1 MDLDNI
7 EWLHIARDVQN
18 HIYSVYTVFSA
29 GKSASIRS
37 YTVSTYSFGQPYI
50 LLTKEQQQPASLLF
64 AQVFNHAIPEMN
76 SISLRRRVLGQ
87 P

>member
-50 LLTKEQQQPASLLF
+50 LLTKE
-64 AQVFNHAIPEMN
+64 
-76 SISLRRRVLGQ
+76 
-87 P
+87 